1 MQGPARPAPFV
12 LVASGHGSM
21 IANVNDFRP
30 ATPTQSSIVGVG
42 QHLIRHS
49 LFDPGEVDV
58 FLQLLNLRR
67 RYFGDGVVALDC
79 GANIGVHTIE
89 WARHM
94 TGWGEVTA
102 LEAQE
107 RIYYA
112 LAGNIALN
120 NCFNATAV
128 HAAVGGEMGDILLPS
143 LDYTA
148 PGSFGSLELRQGEH
162 NEAIGQAVDYAGA
175 GKRVPL
181 VKLDQFPMTRLDFVK
196 MDIEGM
202 ELEALHGAVQTL
214 TEHMPIV
221 SLEHIKA
228 EPGSL
233 QAFLKDL
240 GYRCFTLQSH
250 VLGVH
255 RDDPSLETVAKGL
268 PAEVAD

>member
-1 MQGPARPAPFV
+1 MQGPPKPAPFV

-42 QHLIRHS
+42 HQLLRNS
-49 LFDPGEVDV
+49 LFDPGEVEV
-58 FLQLLNLRR
+58 MLQLLSLRR
-67 RYFGDGVVALDC
+67 HHFGPGVVALDC

-107 RIYYA
+107 RIFYA
-112 LAGNIALN
+112 LCGNIALN

-128 HAAVGGEMGDILLPS
+128 HAAVGGEMGDILLPP

-148 PGSFGSLELRQGEH
+148 PASFGSLELRQGEH

-202 ELEALHGAVQTL
+202 ELEALHGAVRTL
-214 TEHMPIV
+214 TDHKPIL

-228 EPGSL
+228 KPGSL
-233 QAFLKDL
+233 QAFLEEL
-240 GYRCFTLQSH
+240 GYRCFTLDFH
-250 VLGVH
+250 VLAVH

-268 PAEVAD
+268 PSRG